1 VRPYVPPR
9 VRRSVI
15 GGGAVLWRGRLFG
28 TQAMTEGDPRDLNQ
42 FDAKLKA
49 ARDRIEGNGDQGSK
63 KGSYNDS
70 LAGVG
75 YRMSIELVVGICVGL
90 GLGWLIDA
98 QMGTKPLFMLVLM
111 FLGLVAGIFNVV
123 RLSKDVQR
131 RLDKRD

>member
-1 VRPYVPPR
+1 
-9 VRRSVI
+9 
-15 GGGAVLWRGRLFG
+15 
-28 TQAMTEGDPRDLNQ
+28 MTEKDPRDLDQ

-49 ARDRIEGNGDQGSK
+49 ARDRIEERGPGSK

-90 GLGWLIDA
+90 GLGWLIDS
-98 QMGTKPLFMLVLM
+98 QMGTKPWFMLILM
-111 FLGLVAGIFNVV
+111 FLGLVAGVFNVV

-131 RLDKRD
+131 RIDKQD

>member
-15 GGGAVLWRGRLFG
+15 GGGVVLWRGRLFG
-28 TQAMTEGDPRDLNQ
+28 TQAMTEGDPRDLDK
-42 FDAKLKA
+42 FHAKLKA
-49 ARDRIEGNGDQGSK
+49 ARDRIEGRDEGSK

-90 GLGWLIDA
+90 GLGWLIDT

-111 FLGLVAGIFNVV
+111 FLGLVAGILNVV

>member
-1 VRPYVPPR
+1 
-9 VRRSVI
+9 
-15 GGGAVLWRGRLFG
+15 
-28 TQAMTEGDPRDLNQ
+28 MTEGDPRDLNQ

-49 ARDRIEGNGDQGSK
+49 ARDRIEGRDEGSK
-63 KGSYNDS
+63 KASYNDS

-90 GLGWLIDA
+90 GLGWLVDT
-98 QMGTKPLFMLVLM
+98 QMGTKPWFMLVFM

-123 RLSKDVQR
+123 RLSKDIQR

>member
-1 VRPYVPPR
+1 
-9 VRRSVI
+9 
-15 GGGAVLWRGRLFG
+15 
-28 TQAMTEGDPRDLNQ
+28 MTEGDPRDLNQ

-49 ARDRIEGNGDQGSK
+49 ARDRIEGRGDEGPK

-90 GLGWLIDA
+90 GLGWLVDS
-98 QMGTKPLFMLVLM
+98 QMDTKPLFLLIFM
-111 FLGLVAGIFNVV
+111 FLGLAAGIFNVV

-131 RLDKRD
+131 RMDKRD

>member
-1 VRPYVPPR
+1 

-15 GGGAVLWRGRLFG
+15 GGGVELWRDASRNL
-28 TQAMTEGDPRDLNQ
+28 TMTEGDPRDLDQ

-49 ARDRIEGNGDQGSK
+49 ARDRIEGREGPGSK
-63 KGSYNDS
+63 MGSSSDS
-70 LAGVG
+70 LVAVG

-90 GLGWLIDA
+90 GLGWLIDK
-98 QMGTKPLFMLVLM
+98 QLGTKPWFMLILM
-111 FLGLVAGIFNVV
+111 FLGLAAGILNVV

>member
-1 VRPYVPPR
+1 
-9 VRRSVI
+9 
-15 GGGAVLWRGRLFG
+15 
-28 TQAMTEGDPRDLNQ
+28 MTEGDPRDLDQ

-49 ARDRIEGNGDQGSK
+49 ARDRIEGRGDQGS

-90 GLGWLIDA
+90 GLGWLVDS
-98 QMGTKPLFMLVLM
+98 QMGTKPLFMLVFM
-111 FLGLVAGIFNVV
+111 FVGLAAAIFNVV

-131 RLDKRD
+131 RMDKRD

>member
-1 VRPYVPPR
+1 
-9 VRRSVI
+9 
-15 GGGAVLWRGRLFG
+15 
-28 TQAMTEGDPRDLNQ
+28 MTAGDPRDLDK

-49 ARDRIEGNGDQGSK
+49 ARDRIEGREGEGS

-75 YRMSIELVVGICVGL
+75 YRMSIELVVGICAGL
-90 GLGWLIDA
+90 GLGWLIDT
-98 QMGTKPLFMLVLM
+98 QMGTKPWFMLILM

-131 RLDKRD
+131 RIDKQD

>member
-1 VRPYVPPR
+1 
-9 VRRSVI
+9 
-15 GGGAVLWRGRLFG
+15 
-28 TQAMTEGDPRDLNQ
+28 MTEGDPRDLNQ

-49 ARDRIEGNGDQGSK
+49 ARDRIEGREDQGS

-90 GLGWLIDA
+90 GLGWLVDR
-98 QMGTKPLFMLVLM
+98 QMGTKPWFMIGFM
-111 FLGLVAGIFNVV
+111 FLGLVAGVFNVV

-131 RLDKRD
+131 RMDKQD

>member
-1 VRPYVPPR
+1 
-9 VRRSVI
+9 
-15 GGGAVLWRGRLFG
+15 
-28 TQAMTEGDPRDLNQ
+28 MTEGDPRNLDQ

-90 GLGWLIDA
+90 GLGWLIDQ
-98 QMGTKPLFMLVLM
+98 QMGTKPWFMIGLM

-131 RLDKRD
+131 RMDKQD